1 MLSCFVYQQYKT
13 IAMKTRLRTNKDR
26 TSFELS
32 VINKLGCE
40 IYYFNN
46 LEEAINYQNKIT
58 KQ

>member
-13 IAMKTRLRTNKDR
+13 KTMKTRLRTNKER

-40 IYYFNN
+40 IYYFTN

>member
-1 MLSCFVYQQYKT
+1 
-13 IAMKTRLRTNKDR
+13 MKTKLRTNKDR

>member
-1 MLSCFVYQQYKT
+1 
-13 IAMKTRLRTNKDR
+13 MKTRLRTNKDK

-40 IYYFNN
+40 IYYFTN
-46 LEEAINYQNKIT
+46 LEEAIKYQNKIT